1 MGNTLIVLALLIA
14 GALAVL
20 LWRGRDGASP
30 RRAAREARHPGE
42 PAASG
47 ADTAQG
53 TDTAQGEETARETEA
68 PALNRAGEIVGLAEP
83 TPVLPPVL
91 LPPRPEARDVDAVR
105 FSVALRG
112 YRCDEVDAVLSVL
125 GEEITRLREENASL
139 RAAGSAGGQPHES
152 L

>member
-20 LWRGRDGASP
+20 LWRGRDGATS
-30 RRAAREARHPGE
+30 RRTAREARPPGE

-47 ADTAQG
+47 TGTAEG
-53 TDTAQGEETARETEA
+53 TGTGAAQENEA

-91 LPPRPEARDVDAVR
+91 LPQRPEARDVDAVR

-125 GEEITRLREENASL
+125 GEEITRLRQENASL